1 MAGML
6 RLASGRTI
14 LGLAV
19 LGLAACAAPRTPDAG
34 AGAAAAGAA
43 TTGTTAVQQGRQV
56 FMTQCH
62 GCHTLGA
69 AGTPIAPDLS
79 HIGGRL
85 TPEDLERRI
94 RDPRTHRATAHM
106 PRLALTEGEIRAL
119 VAFLSELR

>member
-6 RLASGRTI
+6 RLSPSRVCV
-14 LGLAV
+14 GLAA
-19 LGLAACAAPRTPDAG
+19 LALAACAAPPPPDAG
-34 AGAAAAGAA
+34 AGAGTSAG
-43 TTGTTAVQQGRQV
+43 AVQQGRQV

-79 HIGGRL
+79 HIGSRL
-85 TPEDLERRI
+85 TPEELERRL

-106 PRLALTEGEIRAL
+106 PRLALSEPEIRAL
-119 VAFLSELR
+119 VAFLSDLR